1 MRSFIFLAAVMLL
14 LAAAVP
20 KLLERAGALH
30 PAQTPASIKVATA
43 VAPPSGSTSARSLT
57 VEPDRQG
64 HFRVDARVDGRRL
77 GFMIDTG
84 ATLIA
89 LTQSAAGQL
98 GVHPMH
104 SDFTASVKTAN
115 GTLRA
120 APTQLGMVEIGD
132 IMVRDVPA
140 LVLPDEALSE
150 NLLGLSFLSR
160 LHHWEYASGK
170 LVLEQ

>member
-1 MRSFIFLAAVMLL
+1 MRSFLFLAAVMLV

-20 KLLERAGALH
+20 KVLDRAGAVR
-30 PAQTPASIKVATA
+30 PAPAPTAMKVAASTPPASNN
-43 VAPPSGSTSARSLT
+43 SRSLT
-57 VEPDRQG
+57 VAPDRQG

-89 LTQSAAGQL
+89 RRESAAGQL

-104 SDFTASVKTAN
+104 SDYTAEVKTAN

-120 APTQLGMVEIGD
+120 APTRLGMVEIGD
-132 IMVRDVPA
+132 VMVRDVPA